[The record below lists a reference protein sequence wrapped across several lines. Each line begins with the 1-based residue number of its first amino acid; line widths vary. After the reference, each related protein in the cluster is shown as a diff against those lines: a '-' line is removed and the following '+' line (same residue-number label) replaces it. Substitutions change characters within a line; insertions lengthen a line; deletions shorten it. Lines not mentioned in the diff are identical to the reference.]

1 MNFNLICIV
10 FHKKTRYYCLQ
21 KVETVTKLSAGDA
34 EYPLTGAVSV
44 DEKTVYWTST
54 GGNGHLV
61 KSMGIPDGKLSEAKI
76 ITGGPTVVAHLEL
89 STDEQELYLADVDMG
104 LIERVKISGGDISFV
119 TEYGEADFFPGM
131 LCFVLYCVTSL
142 YLFSEKFHEIQY
154 MHRYVLQRQ

>member
-1 MNFNLICIV
+1 MKFNLICI
-10 FHKKTRYYCLQ
+10 FFDKKTCYYILQ
-21 KVETVTKLSAGDA
+21 KVATVTNLSAGNA

-61 KSMGIPDGKLSEAKI
+61 KSMGIPDGKLTEAKV

-89 STDEQELYLADVDMG
+89 SADEQELYLADVDMG

-119 TEYGEADFFPGM
+119 TQYGEADFFPGRRSFV
-131 LCFVLYCVTSL
+131 FVLLAYIFFL
-142 YLFSEKFHEIQY
+142 KNFHEIQY
-154 MHRYVLQRQ
+154 MH

>member
-1 MNFNLICIV
+1 MKFNLICI
-10 FHKKTRYYCLQ
+10 FFAKKTCYYILQ
-21 KVETVTKLSAGDA
+21 KVASVAKLSEGNA

-61 KSMGIPDGKLSEAKI
+61 KSMRIPDGKLSEAKI

-89 STDEQELYLADVDMG
+89 SADEQELYLADVDMG

-119 TEYGEADFFPGM
+119 TQYGDADFFPGM
-131 LCFVLYCVTSL
+131 WCFVLCY
-142 YLFSEKFHEIQY
+142 
-154 MHRYVLQRQ
+154 